1 MFGMGMPEVILIL
14 AIALI
19 VIGPKK
25 IPELAKSLGRAIS
38 EFKKATNEFKG
49 SLDIDEDITGIKNT
63 IKEIKNDVKDTI
75 DITADI
81 KEEKKRD
88 NADVPPEEEIPVE
101 KTEEDADDDREAKT
115 GSAKKG
121 IDDE

>member
-88 NADVPPEEEIPVE
+88 NTDVPPEEEIPVE

>member
-88 NADVPPEEEIPVE
+88 NTDVPPEEEIPVE
-101 KTEEDADDDREAKT
+101 KTEEDADDGREAKT